1 MTLQVSHE
9 QALGW
14 LEQEYKS
21 IRNPSRPSILTSEVV
36 RITNP
41 PMSNF
46 TGGLEQ
52 ERVTLTVSL

>member
-9 QALGW
+9 QTLGW

-21 IRNPSRPSILTSEVV
+21 IRNPSRPSILMSEVV

-52 ERVTLTVSL
+52 ERMTH